1 MSTITSIELA
11 TALGRS
17 NHGNLLITL
26 RRIEAKTGYSFT
38 KAMRTVVM
46 KHGFKRECP
55 YYKLS
60 LEDCRFIADHLMKP
74 GESEKMRDF
83 ITQHT
88 TKEHTK
94 SGAQPLKYTDEAVS
108 NQPHIEMFVSDTFG
122 ELHTVYTDGKLWYC
136 VSDICRSLELLLKEG
151 ERVVNQYGNS
161 TIDLLVKRH
170 KRTANEIF
178 TDYDGFITI
187 IIESRKAKANLY
199 RKWAESILPTK
210 NPTPAIAPEN
220 YPSLDEYF
228 TQYVPASEFH
238 HALTEVNN
246 HCTSAAG
253 RALMKPEK
261 RKSLLHD
268 VGILSTFCDTL
279 QAVYQLA

>member
-11 TALGRS
+11 DVLGRS

-26 RRIEAKTGYSFT
+26 RRIEAKTGHNFT
-38 KAMRTVVM
+38 KSTRTVAM
-46 KHGFKRECP
+46 KYGFKRECP
-55 YYKLS
+55 YYKLT
-60 LEDCRFIADHLMKP
+60 LEDCRLIADHLVKD
-74 GESEKMRDF
+74 GEADKIRNIIAQYNPQTTSKFHQQEMR
-83 ITQHT
+83 H
-88 TKEHTK
+88 TKET
-94 SGAQPLKYTDEAVS
+94 VC
-108 NQPHIEMFVSDTFG
+108 NQPRIELFVSDSFG

-136 VSDICRSLELLLKEG
+136 VSDVCRSLELLLKEG
-151 ERVVNQYGNS
+151 ERVVKQYNNS
-161 TIDLLVKRH
+161 TIDLLVKRQ
-170 KRTANEIF
+170 KRTMNEIF
-178 TDYDGFITI
+178 TDYDGFISI
-187 IIESRKAKANLY
+187 IIESRKAQANLY

-210 NPTPAIAPEN
+210 NPIPAVVPEN
-220 YPSLDEYF
+220 YPTLDEYF

-238 HALTEVNN
+238 HALTEVNS